1 MSNDDGHCVAA
12 EELRTL
18 ENRYGKFPVEN
29 VNLKMSSRSV
39 RFYRKAFKNR
49 RGEILF
55 VLRRTDGNLLLHTK
69 HKYPPGLYRIPGGGI
84 DWGEPVPTSL
94 RREVREETQ
103 FEVHEERFLGVIQYR
118 FYTSDSED
126 PEQDVHFVSFVFEV
140 PDVDGEPVAEDESEG
155 ISGFRWIG
163 VAQLEGVAMA
173 LRALP
178 DDRAGT
184 GDWGR
189 FRAVG
194 HDFVRNRLEKLE

>member
-1 MSNDDGHCVAA
+1 MSADDGHRVAA
-12 EELRTL
+12 EELKAL
-18 ENRYGKFPVEN
+18 ENRYGKFPVEHID
-29 VNLKMSSRSV
+29 LEMSWRSV

-55 VLRRTDGNLLLHTK
+55 VLRRTGGELLLHTK
-69 HKYPPGLYRIPGGGI
+69 HKYPPDLYRIPGGGI

-103 FEVHEERFLGVIQYR
+103 FEVQQERFLGVIQYR
-118 FYTSDSED
+118 FYALNRDKLE
-126 PEQDVHFVSFVFEV
+126 PDVHFVSFVFEV
-140 PDVDGEPVAEDESEG
+140 PGVEGEPVAEDESEG
-155 ISGFRWIG
+155 ISGFRWIRVNQLKG
-163 VAQLEGVAMA
+163 VASA

-178 DDRAGT
+178 DDRAGS

-194 HDFVRNRLEKLE
+194 HDFVRKHLE